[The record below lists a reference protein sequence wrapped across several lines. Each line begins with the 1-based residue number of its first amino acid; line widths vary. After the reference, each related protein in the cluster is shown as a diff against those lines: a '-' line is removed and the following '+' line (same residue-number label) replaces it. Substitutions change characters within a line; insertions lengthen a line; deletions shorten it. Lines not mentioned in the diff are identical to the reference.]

1 MEKINQM
8 KITKNQLKQIIKEE
22 LAGVLAEAGTRA
34 PWDTPEKARLKLDQI
49 LKDTEPKPTNGTTG
63 KKRLVY
69 THNSTHYG
77 LQRGVIWRIMIILPG
92 MVLQN
97 TSSLLLLPQHLQ
109 RPDPH
114 SGYM

>member
-49 LKDTEPKPTNGTTG
+49 LKDTEPKPTNGTTADSKLDIQYAGEGDIGTAEPEPEPSTGVRTMGGGIKVYGAGVTSAGAAARG
-63 KKRLVY
+63 KR
-69 THNSTHYG
+69 
-77 LQRGVIWRIMIILPG
+77 
-92 MVLQN
+92 
-97 TSSLLLLPQHLQ
+97 
-109 RPDPH
+109 
-114 SGYM
+114 